1 MGGRRGASDLCLLRR
16 RGGLVRSSRLLGR
29 EPLWRSDSTGS
40 IAGNLYGAAQ
50 GMDSISPR
58 WLSDLELRDVIQQVA
73 DDEIDGVW
81 HTRYPGC

>member
-1 MGGRRGASDLCLLRR
+1 MGGRRGASDLCLLLR

-29 EPLWRSDSTGS
+29 EPLWRFGLHRFDCGEP
-40 IAGNLYGAAQ
+40 LQPAQ

-81 HTRYPGC
+81 HTR